1 MPLIMTKDPN
11 DKPYIDW
18 KRKYY
23 IDDIRTEDYCAGIY
37 ERACL
42 KIRRVGRKTTT
53 AQLRQLFPTQRFIKQ
68 MDIPGDAKQSSD
80 LVESWHRLH
89 TTDDGQRLYLRGPT
103 ATPNIQ
109 ISEHAVKQYWSR
121 EGKPAILDWFAIP
134 VWADIGETV
143 RYDPAVAVPEGLF
156 LGDIGFAPNQT
167 MGINIDTGDSINQGG
182 GAYRLNTFV
191 DNSLL
196 RPEQVELQQ
205 QLLEQYKQRRTHYE
219 QYRSK
224 RS

>member
-37 ERACL
+37 ERACM
-42 KIRRVGRKTTT
+42 KIKRVGQKTTN
-53 AQLRQLFPTQRFIKQ
+53 AQLRKMFPTQRFVKQ

-89 TTDDGQRLYLRGPT
+89 TTTRGQRLYLRGPT

-121 EGKPAILDWFAIP
+121 EGRPDIAAWFAIP
-134 VWADIGETV
+134 VWADIGDTV

-156 LGDIGFAPNQT
+156 LGDLKFAPNQT
-167 MGINIDTGDSINQGG
+167 MGIDIDTGDVVDQGG
-182 GAYRLNTFV
+182 AVYRLNTFV
-191 DNSLL
+191 NTDLL

-205 QLLEQYKQRRTHYE
+205 QLLEQYTQRRTHYE
-219 QYRSK
+219 ASRDRRS
-224 RS
+224 